1 MNPYLAAILTLFIA
15 LAFLRIMDYFAH
27 RGWIESKLSRK
38 FIHIG
43 TGPIFVLCWL
53 MFPDVTISRY
63 LAALVPLLITV
74 QFLLVGT
81 GIMKDDAAVQAMTR
95 TGNPKEI
102 LRGPLFYGIMFVV
115 LTIIYWKDSPIGITA
130 LMMMCGGDG
139 IADIVGRRIKSPK
152 LAWSREKSV
161 AGSLSVFVGGALL
174 TALILFIYVSL
185 GIFPSP
191 FVGYLLPIAWI
202 ALGGMLVESLPFKD
216 VDNIT
221 LTVVSALIGYL
232 VF

>member
-1 MNPYLAAILTLFIA
+1 MNPYLATILTLVIA
-15 LAFLRIMDYFAH
+15 LAFLRLMDYFAH

-115 LTIIYWKDSPIGITA
+115 LTIYILEGFPNRYHCSHDDVRRRWHCGYRRAARQISKVGLVA
-130 LMMMCGGDG
+130 REKCGGFAERVRG
-139 IADIVGRRIKSPK
+139 RSLANSADLVHLCQPRYFPFPIRWVSTSHCVDRTWRYACRVP
-152 LAWSREKSV
+152 SV
-161 AGSLSVFVGGALL
+161 QGCG
-174 TALILFIYVSL
+174 
-185 GIFPSP
+185 
-191 FVGYLLPIAWI
+191 
-202 ALGGMLVESLPFKD
+202 
-216 VDNIT
+216 
-221 LTVVSALIGYL
+221 
-232 VF
+232 